1 MGALLLAIIL
11 VVLPALP
18 SIVMAVTALL
28 DDHDLLAVVAISIPS
43 AMPTFVPTPMH
54 AMVVV
59 TALDNYFLGF
69 GIRR

>member
-11 VVLPALP
+11 VVLPALA
-18 SIVMAVTALL
+18 SIVMAVTTLL
-28 DDHDLLAVVAISIPS
+28 YDHDLLAVVAVSVPS
-43 AMPTFVPTPMH
+43 AMPTFVPTTMH
-54 AMVVV
+54 AMVVM